1 MVPLS
6 SMLSTNAIL
15 DAQVRGDSVS
25 HQFGVAIDDVR
36 DILDRSLQTIDH
48 KLRLHTL
55 ALELARLDDMQ
66 KAAAATNPRLYGGP
80 RFSNSPPGALIG
92 GRDDSAIGPAAT
104 GFLE

>member
-6 SMLSTNAIL
+6 SALSSDEIL

-25 HQFGVAIDDVR
+25 RQFGVTIDDVR
-36 DILDRSLQTIDH
+36 DILDRSLRTINY
-48 KLRLHTL
+48 KRRLHTL

-66 KAAAATNPRLYGGP
+66 KAAAARNPRLYGGP
-80 RFSNSPPGALIG
+80 RVSNSPRGASIG